1 MLFLI
6 CKAMNMWRTLCMSIK
21 ANDSH
26 GSVISVVILILKWT
40 RAFLELSYSARNVSN
55 L

>member
-1 MLFLI
+1 MQSDEYV
-6 CKAMNMWRTLCMSIK
+6 AIK

-40 RAFLELSYSARNVSN
+40 RAFLELSYSARNASN